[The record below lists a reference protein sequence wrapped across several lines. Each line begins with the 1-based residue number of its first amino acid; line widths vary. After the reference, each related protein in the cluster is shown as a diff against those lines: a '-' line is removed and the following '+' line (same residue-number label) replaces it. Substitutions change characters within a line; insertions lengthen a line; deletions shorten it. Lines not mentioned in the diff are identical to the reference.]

1 MRKIYFSI
9 IALLLFFALQAQ
21 EPNYNKTLKKAREFS
36 ELDEYH
42 NALNFYLDAWKLKS
56 TDPQVAYEI
65 ALIYMRL
72 NNEAKTYPY
81 LLVAQQGGIKDEKMT
96 LYFARTFHMQHKFS
110 DAITNYEKYL
120 KENTK
125 HTLETIHQVNTWIK
139 NCNVGI
145 ELIKTPEKVTISNL
159 GPQINTSFPDYAPVI
174 SADESV
180 LIYTSRRD
188 NTTGGERD
196 TDGEFFEDIYESV
209 KTYNKWEQ
217 SKQLSNLIN
226 TDTHDACVA
235 LSPDGMELIMY
246 RVSPSDGGD
255 LFISNLKNNDWVS
268 PKRLAKTINTNYWE
282 PSASITSDEK
292 TLFFTSN
299 KKGGFGGTDIYMSKL
314 LANGEFGPAINLGPE
329 INTPEDDDA
338 PFIHPDSKTLYF
350 SSKGHDGIG
359 GFDIFVCTIDV
370 ETAKLTSKP
379 KNIGYPIN
387 TAGDDIYFTWS
398 ADGKR
403 AYFASERDGGF
414 GDKDIYML
422 EREEVKVALTLI
434 KGQIVTCDTKSPVAS
449 TIQVTDL
456 ATQKIVGVYNSNPI
470 TGKYT
475 VLLPAGKNYAIAVDA
490 PGYLFYSKN
499 IDIPNQEDY
508 IELVDSVCMNPI
520 QVGKAIILRN
530 VFFDVN
536 KYTLRPESVNELDKL
551 VTILV
556 ENPTIKI
563 QISGHT
569 DSDSDDQSNLILSDN
584 RAKAVVD
591 YLIGKGIQQDRLTWK
606 GYGEGTPIVPNDT
619 PENKQLNRR
628 TEFMIISQ

>member
-1 MRKIYFSI
+1 
-9 IALLLFFALQAQ
+9 L
-21 EPNYNKTLKKAREFS
+21 
-36 ELDEYH
+36 
-42 NALNFYLDAWKLKS
+42 
-56 TDPQVAYEI
+56 
-65 ALIYMRL
+65 
-72 NNEAKTYPY
+72 
-81 LLVAQQGGIKDEKMT
+81 
-96 LYFARTFHMQHKFS
+96 
-110 DAITNYEKYL
+110 
-120 KENTK
+120 
-125 HTLETIHQVNTWIK
+125 
-139 NCNVGI
+139 
-145 ELIKTPEKVTISNL
+145 
-159 GPQINTSFPDYAPVI
+159 
-174 SADESV
+174 
-180 LIYTSRRD
+180 
-188 NTTGGERD
+188 
-196 TDGEFFEDIYESV
+196 DGEYFEDIYESV
-209 KTYNKWEQ
+209 KLNQTWGQGVQLNK
-217 SKQLSNLIN
+217 SIN
-226 TDTHDACVA
+226 TETHDACVA

-246 RVSPSDGGD
+246 RVSPADGGD
-255 LFISNLKNNDWVS
+255 LFISNLKNNDWTS

-299 KKGGFGGTDIYMSKL
+299 KKGGFGGTDIYMAKL
-314 LANGEFGPAINLGPE
+314 LPNGEFGPAINLGPE
-329 INTPEDDDA
+329 INTAEDDDA

-350 SSKGHDGIG
+350 SSKGHYNMG
-359 GFDIFVCTIDV
+359 GFDIFVCTIDI
-370 ETAKLTSKP
+370 ENGSILTKP

-403 AYFASERDGGF
+403 AYFASERDGGY
-414 GDKDIYML
+414 GDKDIYLL
-422 EREEVKVALTLI
+422 EREEVKIALTLI
-434 KGQIVTCDTKSPVAS
+434 KGQIVTCDSHTPVAA

-456 ATQKIVGVYNSNPI
+456 GTQKIVGVYNSNSI

-536 KYTLRPESVNELDKL
+536 KYTLRPESVTELDKL
-551 VTILV
+551 VAILV

-569 DSDSDDQSNLILSDN
+569 DSDSDEQSNLILSDN
-584 RAKAVVD
+584 RSKAVVD
-591 YLIGKGIQQDRLTWK
+591 YLISKGIQQDRLTWK
-606 GYGEGTPIVPNDT
+606 GYGESSPIVPNDT

>member
-1 MRKIYFSI
+1 M
-9 IALLLFFALQAQ
+9 FFAAYAQ
-21 EPNYNKTLKKAREFS
+21 EPNYNKTVKKAREFS

-42 NALNFYLDAWKLKS
+42 NALNTYLEAWKIKS

-65 ALIYMRL
+65 ALTYMRL
-72 NNEAKTYPY
+72 NNEAKTYPF
-81 LLVAQQGGIKDEKMT
+81 LIVAQQGGIKDDKMT
-96 LYFARTFHMQHKFS
+96 LYFARAFHMQHKFS

-120 KENTK
+120 KENSK
-125 HTLETIHQVNTWIK
+125 HTPETIHRVQGWIK
-139 NCNVGI
+139 NCNVGL
-145 ELIKTPEKVTISNL
+145 ELMKTPEKVTISNL
-159 GPQINTSFPDYAPVI
+159 GPQINSNFPDYAPVI

-188 NTTGGERD
+188 NTTGGEKD
-196 TDGEFFEDIYESV
+196 VDGEYFEDIYESV

-217 SKQLSNLIN
+217 GKQLSKLIN
-226 TDTHDACVA
+226 TETHDASIS

-246 RVSPSDGGD
+246 RSTPSDKGD
-255 LFISNLKNNDWVS
+255 LFISNLKNNDWAS
-268 PKRLAKTINTNYWE
+268 PKRLGKTINTSYWE

-299 KKGGFGGTDIYMSKL
+299 KKGGFGGTDIYMSRML
-314 LANGEFGPAINLGPE
+314 PNGEFGPAINLGPE
-329 INTPEDDDA
+329 INTAEDDDA

-350 SSKGHDGIG
+350 SSKGHDCIG
-359 GFDIFVCTIDV
+359 GFDIFVCKIDV
-370 ETAKLTSKP
+370 ETGKLMSKP

-403 AYFASERDGGF
+403 AYFASERDGGY

-422 EREEVKVALTLI
+422 EREEVKIALTLI

-456 ATQKIVGVYNSNPI
+456 ATQKVVGVYNSNPV

-591 YLIGKGIQQDRLTWK
+591 YLINKGIQQDRLTWK
-606 GYGEGTPIVPNDT
+606 GYGEGSPIVPNDT